1 MMEYVIYLT
10 LLNVMHLQLF
20 DAIVSTKELLY
31 HLITIGKMMSF
42 PATSIQ
48 SSSSQFKPEQVK
60 QSVIQLSL
68 LQSWKCVIKYDVQW
82 FFTSYTYNIHE
93 LASCSNSSQFTSN
106 SNKLEDNSFGSETV
120 CMLFIV
126 LSKLFRSKWKWRKCS
141 TRIQREYKT
150 TWTTSGKA

>member
-1 MMEYVIYLT
+1 MEYVIYLT

-68 LQSWKCVIKYDVQW
+68 LQS
-82 FFTSYTYNIHE
+82 
-93 LASCSNSSQFTSN
+93 
-106 SNKLEDNSFGSETV
+106 
-120 CMLFIV
+120 
-126 LSKLFRSKWKWRKCS
+126 
-141 TRIQREYKT
+141 
-150 TWTTSGKA
+150 